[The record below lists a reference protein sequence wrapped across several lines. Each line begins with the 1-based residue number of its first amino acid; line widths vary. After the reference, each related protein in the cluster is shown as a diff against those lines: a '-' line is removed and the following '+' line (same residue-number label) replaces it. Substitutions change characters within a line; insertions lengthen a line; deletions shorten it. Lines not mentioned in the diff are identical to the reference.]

1 MRILPPAPNVEH
13 LKQQAKALLASLRED
28 DPAATLSDAQRTL
41 AQQYG
46 FRTWTDLKAEVER
59 IRSRPETFD
68 AHIAA
73 QIAKVFELGELT
85 EPPIVISL
93 LDVGGPSL
101 KLCTSS
107 GDWHAHGWLSTS
119 DDARSEDAVRLM
131 DAMRSAG
138 VLVPIARRATS
149 GSLLEEIGDHK
160 WRVDSWIDVGPTIVT
175 PVSRAHARQA
185 GELLAT
191 MHSLE
196 VQPSLGMH
204 PWLASKPRDEVSWQR
219 ILETLSEH
227 AVPWLDALRDALPAI
242 LDVNRAHL
250 EPPAEGL
257 VLAHTDFQP
266 ASTHVGPGGA
276 LVPVGWD
283 FTGAISREWHIG
295 MVLDSWSAVPDG
307 GINERAARA
316 IVEGYAWVA
325 GSVPALDVS
334 SFSPVITAWQNW
346 LVREMNVALG
356 GSGRAQEIAEREL
369 PEMLAHPKD
378 RTRFERLLGAAGLR

>member
-1 MRILPPAPNVEH
+1 VEH
-13 LKQQAKALLASLRED
+13 LKQQAKDLLVSLRED
-28 DPAATLSDAQRTL
+28 DPSAVLSDAQRTL

-46 FRTWTDLKAEVER
+46 FRTWTELKAEVER
-59 IRSRPETFD
+59 IRSTPETFD

-73 QIAKVFELGELT
+73 QIAKAFELGELA

-101 KLCTSS
+101 KLRTAS
-107 GDWHAHGWLSTS
+107 GDWHVHGWLSTS

-131 DAMRSAG
+131 DAMRGAG
-138 VLVPIARRATS
+138 FPVPIAKRGVS
-149 GSLLEEIGDHK
+149 GSLLEEVGEHK
-160 WRVDSWIDVGPTIVT
+160 WRADSWIDVGPTIVT
-175 PVSRAHARQA
+175 PVSRAHARRA

-191 MHSLE
+191 MHGLD
-196 VQPSLGMH
+196 VKPSLGMH
-204 PWLASKPRDEVSWQR
+204 PWLASKPRDEATWQRALEVLSENEVSW
-219 ILETLSEH
+219 I
-227 AVPWLDALRDALPAI
+227 DAFRGALPAI
-242 LDVNRAHL
+242 LDISRAHL
-250 EPPAEGL
+250 DPPADGL
-257 VLAHTDFQP
+257 LLAHTDFQP

-295 MVLDSWSAVPDG
+295 MVLDSWSALPDG
-307 GINERAARA
+307 GINEKAARA
-316 IVEGYAWVA
+316 ILEGYASVA
-325 GSVPALDVS
+325 GDVPALDVS

-356 GSGRAQEIAEREL
+356 GSGRAQEIAAREL

-378 RTRFERLLGAAGLR
+378 RSRFERVLRAAGVR